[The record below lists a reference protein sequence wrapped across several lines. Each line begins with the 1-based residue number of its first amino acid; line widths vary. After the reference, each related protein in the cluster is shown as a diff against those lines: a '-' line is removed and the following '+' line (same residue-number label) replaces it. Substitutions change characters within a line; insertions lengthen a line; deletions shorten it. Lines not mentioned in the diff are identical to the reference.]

1 MKKNKNTRNL
11 KIFLSI
17 FISFWIFSGNVLLFA
32 RAKNIIVMIGDGMG
46 PAVIGLTKYYS
57 RYVEETPFLN
67 IERVADDSSIAI
79 LYTLSGSNLVTDSAA
94 AATSLFCGIKTV
106 NGRVGVDEN
115 NKPAENVLEKAQLLG
130 KSVGIVTTTDVTDAT
145 PAGFSVHTLSRQNK
159 QKIANQQIEKKINII
174 FGGGRNNF
182 NIQKAKGLGYNVV
195 FSREELL
202 KIDSKNSDFVLGLF
216 SELDLSFAGRRKK
229 QEPSLMEM
237 TKTALE
243 ILSKNKDGFLLLI
256 EGGRI
261 DHACHENNPEN
272 LIKDMI
278 EFDQTVGVVKDFI
291 ETKKIKE
298 ETLLLITADHD
309 TGGVALGKINGEYA
323 TVDDLKEL
331 KGIFWASKDHTAC
344 PVILIGTGPGSDKIK
359 GFKDNT
365 FIYELISSAIQ

>member
-1 MKKNKNTRNL
+1 MFRV
-11 KIFLSI
+11 FLSI
-17 FISFWIFSGNVLLFA
+17 FFGLWIFSGNIFLFA
-32 RAKNIIVMIGDGMG
+32 RARNIIIMIGDGMG

-57 RYVEETPFLN
+57 RYVDGTSFLN
-67 IERVADDSSIAI
+67 IEKVADDSSIAI

-94 AATSLFCGIKTV
+94 AATALFCGIKTI
-106 NGRVGVDEN
+106 NGRVGIDEN
-115 NKPAENVLEKAQLLG
+115 NNLAENVLEKAQLLG
-130 KSVGIVTTTDVTDAT
+130 KSVGLVTTTDVTDAT
-145 PAGFSVHTLSRQNK
+145 PAGFSVHVLSRHDK
-159 QKIANQQIEKKINII
+159 QKIANQQLEKKINVI

-182 NIQKAKGLGYNVV
+182 NIQKAREFGYDIV
-195 FSREELL
+195 FTREELL
-202 KIDSKNSDFVLGLF
+202 KIDFKKSDFVIGLF
-216 SELDLSFAGRRKK
+216 SETDLSFASKRKK

-237 TKTALE
+237 TRTALE

-278 EFDQTVGVVKDFI
+278 EFDQTIGVVKDFI
-291 ETKKIKE
+291 ETKNIKD

-309 TGGVALGKINGEYA
+309 TGGVAIGRVNYGDYA
-323 TVDDLKEL
+323 TVEDLKEL

-344 PVILIGTGPGSDKIK
+344 PVILIGTGPGSEKIK

-365 FIYELISSAIQ
+365 FVYQLISSAIQ